1 FVRDQGLLLCY
12 DLRMA
17 DGGRRPAPGAT
28 FVPTPQDVVEEMLK
42 LAQVKKTDTVYD
54 LGCGDG
60 RILITAARKY
70 GCRAV
75 GYELDRRYAEQ
86 ARADAK
92 ERGVADRVR
101 VEQKDLFTADLGQAD
116 VVTLYLTPRMLERL
130 LPQLAKLKPGA
141 RVVAHAF
148 PILGIA
154 PDRMVT

>member
-1 FVRDQGLLLCY
+1 
-12 DLRMA
+12 
-17 DGGRRPAPGAT
+17 
-28 FVPTPQDVVEEMLK
+28 MLK
-42 LAQVKKTDTVYD
+42 LAQVKKADTVYD

-60 RILITAARKY
+60 RILITAAQKY

-75 GYELDRRYAEQ
+75 GYELDRRLAEQ
-86 ARADAK
+86 VQATAK
-92 ERGVADRVR
+92 EHGIAGRVT

-148 PILGIA
+148 PIAGVR
-154 PDRMVT
+154 PDRMLMYRSRETGLEHRLYLWTTPLKKARSAK